1 MPPQSTPTR
10 AEDKEMLR
18 QAALLTRNLHRP
30 NPVRYWT
37 DCFGSATVGYAALV
51 GAIVSDS
58 GALAAALGVLSI
70 LTLYR
75 AVLFIHEIT
84 HLDHR
89 LLPGFRTAWNIAIG
103 APLLL
108 PSFLY
113 EGIHAV
119 HHSRRHYG
127 TRRDPEYLP
136 LAHMRP
142 WTLPLFTLA
151 ALAMPFLLLLR
162 FGILGPLSWFIPPL
176 RRGLVE
182 RFSALEVNPAYR
194 RPEPEGAFARRWHLQ
209 EAAASIAAIAI
220 LASTVTGLVPLRAF
234 VLYCAIVAG
243 VAVLNQT
250 RTLVAHLWENDGA
263 QLSLTD
269 QYRDSTNVPAAFP
282 GALWAPVGLRFHALH
297 HLVPRLPYHSLPEAH
312 RRLAAALP
320 VSSAYRDANYSSL
333 STLLKRLGNA
343 TMRRH

>member
-1 MPPQSTPTR
+1 MPSQSHSTR
-10 AEDKEMLR
+10 AEDKQMLR
-18 QAALLTRNLHRP
+18 QAALLTRDLHRP
-30 NPVRYWT
+30 SPARYWS
-37 DCFGSATVGYAALV
+37 DCFGSAAVGYAALA
-51 GAIVSDS
+51 GAILSHS
-58 GALAAALGVLSI
+58 AALTVALVVLSI
-70 LTLYR
+70 LMLYR

-89 LLPGFRTAWNIAIG
+89 LLPGFRAAWNIGVG

-127 TRRDPEYLP
+127 TERDPEYLP
-136 LAHMRP
+136 LAHMNP

-162 FGILGPLSWFIPPL
+162 FGILAPLSILIPPL
-176 RRGLVE
+176 RRVLVE
-182 RFSALEVNPAYR
+182 RFSALEVNPAYH
-194 RPEPEGAFARRWHLQ
+194 RPAPAGALARRWRLQ
-209 EAAASIAAIAI
+209 EIAASMAAIAI
-220 LASTVTGLVPLRAF
+220 LASTATGLVPLRAF
-234 VLYCAIVAG
+234 VFYCVVVAG

-263 QLSLTD
+263 ELSLTD
-269 QYRDSTNVPAAFP
+269 QYRDSTNVPPAFP
-282 GALWAPVGLRFHALH
+282 GVLWAPVGLRFHALH
-297 HLVPRLPYHSLPEAH
+297 HLVPRLPYHALPEAH

-320 VSSAYRDANYSSL
+320 VGSAYGDANYSSL
-333 STLLKRLGNA
+333 STLLNRLARA
-343 TMRRH
+343 TMRRR